1 MAIKDDISTT
11 NGLIKTTL
19 DSMKG
24 YREAS
29 EDSTTVNA
37 AFFCEKADQRRAVAT
52 RLQSHVASLG
62 GDPQDDSSAS
72 AAAHRGFMNLK
83 QAIMGTE
90 EKAVVEEVERGED
103 FIKAKYEA
111 ALKSSDLSPSTRS
124 VIEEAYISIKA
135 GHDKISAMKHALR

>member
-29 EDSTTVNA
+29 EDSKTANA
-37 AFFCEKADQRRAVAT
+37 AFFCEMADQRSAVAT

-103 FIKAKYEA
+103 FIKAKYED
-111 ALKSSDLSPSTRS
+111 ALKDSDLSPATRS
-124 VIEEAYISIKA
+124 VLEEAYTSIKA
-135 GHDKISAMKHALR
+135 GHDKVSAMKHAMG